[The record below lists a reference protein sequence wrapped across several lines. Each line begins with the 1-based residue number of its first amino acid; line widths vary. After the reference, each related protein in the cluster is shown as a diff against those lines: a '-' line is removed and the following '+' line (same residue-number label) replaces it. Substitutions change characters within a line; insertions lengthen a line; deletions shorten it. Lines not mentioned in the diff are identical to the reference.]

1 MYGAYHIILA
11 QWKVAEGYKF
21 IESMQKK
28 NNIILKKNDLAKN
41 PCVLLFDKGDLGK
54 NIILFFHTD
63 STKHS
68 FASISTAISQFTWKN
83 GTGIVVM
90 NFFSPMRN

>member
-1 MYGAYHIILA
+1 
-11 QWKVAEGYKF
+11 
-21 IESMQKK
+21 MQKK
-28 NNIILKKNDLAKN
+28 NIILKKNDLAKN

-90 NFFSPMRN
+90 NFFFTNEELSIRRENDNYSSNLLEI